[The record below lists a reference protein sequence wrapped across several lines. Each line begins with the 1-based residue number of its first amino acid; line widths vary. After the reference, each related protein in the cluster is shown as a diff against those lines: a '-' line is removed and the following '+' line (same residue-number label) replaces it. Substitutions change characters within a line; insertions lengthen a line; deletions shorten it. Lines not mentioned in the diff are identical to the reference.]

1 MAVLETRARL
11 PSSEIPPFPIF
22 SGNDQP
28 TSSSLRKVIS
38 DTTAEQSSIH
48 RQKIVISGFR
58 FQSLYL
64 LNNIIIE
71 QVTKAA
77 AIVEDPWINV

>member
-11 PSSEIPPFPIF
+11 PSSEITPFPIF

-28 TSSSLRKVIS
+28 TSSSGRKVIS
-38 DTTAEQSSIH
+38 DTTAEQSSIRH
-48 RQKIVISGFR
+48 QKIVISGFR